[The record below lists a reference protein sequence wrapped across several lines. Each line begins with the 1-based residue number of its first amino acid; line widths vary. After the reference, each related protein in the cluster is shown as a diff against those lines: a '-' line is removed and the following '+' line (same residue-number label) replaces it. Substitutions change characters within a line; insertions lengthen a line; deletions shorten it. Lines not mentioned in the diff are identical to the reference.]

1 MNKNDI
7 NALREA
13 VIRSPENIA
22 LRLSLALKLFKVR
35 EFDESEKNYQ
45 QVLKIDPE
53 NIKAKQGLIELYYS
67 KGNYSTVI
75 VIAEELAN
83 RNLASEKIM
92 ELQVKSL
99 LKQNSHKEAQEI
111 YNKILD
117 RNPFYFDEELDSVL
131 ADDEEYNSDSK
142 DKPFAGDDDFEGFG
156 HMGEMKIPD
165 FINNPE
171 IMYLPKTGNG
181 FEDMVGHDDIKEAL
195 DIIYLVDELDEEIK
209 DKYKLK
215 NCSSLLL
222 YGPPGCG
229 KSFTVSC
236 IPSEFEEDVLPFDWS
251 RISDD
256 SQSVRKD
263 FILPFYF
270 NMARMEAPLTLHLD
284 RVEDIIGNKNPDAH
298 LFQSQFAAE
307 MDAAYRYNQDLF
319 VIACSTSV
327 WHLDPGMLRGGRF
340 DDCLFVA
347 PPNKLERRAYF
358 EAYFEKLEIE
368 IPNIDS
374 LAEASELFSFADL
387 RNVCDKSVLKHV
399 ARYQPDLKRMP
410 NMDTD
415 TFLSEIL
422 KSKPTTLYWFDQIIH
437 ESTTSF
443 KSTQIFNT
451 VNEYLFNNKP

>member
-7 NALREA
+7 NTLREA
-13 VIRSPENIA
+13 VKRSPENIA

-35 EFDESEKNYQ
+35 ELDESEKNYQ

-111 YNKILD
+111 YNKMLD

-131 ADDEEYNSDSK
+131 ADDEEYSNESK
-142 DKPFAGDDDFEGFG
+142 EKSFAGEDEFEGFG
-156 HMGEMKIPD
+156 HMGDLKIPD

-171 IMYLPKTGNG
+171 IMFLPKIGNG
-181 FEDMVGHDDIKEAL
+181 FEDMVGRDDIKQTLEMT
-195 DIIYLVDELDEEIK
+195 YLVDELDEETK
-209 DKYKLK
+209 EKYKLK

-229 KSFTVSC
+229 KSYTVSC
-236 IPSEFEEDVLPFDWS
+236 IPMEFEEDVMPFDWS

-284 RVEDIIGNKNPDAH
+284 RVEDIIGSKNPDAH

-319 VIACSTSV
+319 VIACSTAV
-327 WHLDPGMLRGGRF
+327 WHLDPSMLRGGRF
-340 DDCLFVA
+340 DDCIFVA
-347 PPNKLERRAYF
+347 PPTREERKLYF
-358 EAYFEKLEIE
+358 EAYFEKLDIK
-368 IPNIDS
+368 IKD
-374 LAEASELFSFADL
+374 LDGMVEASELFSFSDL
-387 RNVCDKSVLKHV
+387 RNVCDKAVLKHI
-399 ARYQPDLKRMP
+399 ASHLPDVKQVPKFTSNLFLKQ
-410 NMDTD
+410 
-415 TFLSEIL
+415 IL
-422 KSKPTTLYWFDQIIH
+422 EAKATTLYWFDQIIH
-437 ESTTSF
+437 ESSNAF
-443 KSTQIFNT
+443 KSTQIYHT
-451 VNEYLFNNKP
+451 VTEYLSNNQS